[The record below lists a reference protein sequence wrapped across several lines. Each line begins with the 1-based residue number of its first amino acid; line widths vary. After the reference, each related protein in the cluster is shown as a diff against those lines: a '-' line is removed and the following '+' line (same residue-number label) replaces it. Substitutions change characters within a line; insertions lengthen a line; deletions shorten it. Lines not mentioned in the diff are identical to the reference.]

1 MSVEKKGFQHLT
13 EGSYPATHVVGTSV
27 TKVDGYALA
36 SGAPLY
42 TDDIAA
48 RDFPD
53 RLHGKILTSPI
64 AHGVITAID
73 TSAAESLPGVR
84 LVLTFKNTPRTYYTT
99 AGQGWPE
106 PSPYDNQMFTE
117 RVRFVGD
124 RVAAVFADTV
134 EIAEQALKLIKVTY
148 AEEPAVLHAEDAIK
162 ADAPLIHPENPKGA
176 YDAAHNIAAHVD
188 VNVGDVDKALAE
200 SEVSISETFETHYA
214 QHTPMETHTAF
225 AYTDD
230 LGKLIIVSSTQ
241 VPWHSRRIVAR
252 VLGIPMSRLRVIKP
266 RIGGGFGTK
275 QEILIDDLVAY
286 GAIKTG
292 RPCEIELTRREEFIS
307 SRTRHPMRVDM
318 SIGSDAEGNF
328 KALKMY
334 VLSNTG
340 AYGSHSL
347 TVMSN
352 TGSKT
357 LPLYNKATDVRFFGD
372 AVYTNLPVPGAY
384 RGYGATQGY
393 AALETTIDDLAAK
406 LNMDPIELRKKN
418 MIRIGEGS
426 PIFEAL
432 GEGRQGVAQ
441 TIKSSS
447 LPTLLD
453 LGAKA
458 IGWSEKRGKHLRV
471 GHKVRGLGMS
481 MHMQGSGIPL
491 IDMASA
497 SIKLNED
504 GTYFLTMGATDI
516 GTGSDTILSQMAAEV
531 LGVSADKISALSS
544 DTDLTPF
551 DVGAY
556 ASSTTFVSGGA
567 VVKAAK
573 AVRNQ
578 IFAVAAEILE
588 EDLDAALVGA
598 EPKVE
603 WDDTQPDPILSFYR
617 MDNGNVVSVRTDR
630 TVSVSDVAYRAFYEV
645 NQRQI
650 AATQSFVSPHSPPPF
665 AAHFVEIEL
674 DELTGKIKILK
685 YVAAVDCG
693 VSVNPDLVRGQILG
707 ALANGIGFALTEE
720 YHFGSHGNVTNPSL
734 FDYKILSRRDMPPV
748 DVIVVDNYEPTGPLG
763 AKSVAEININGPI
776 PAIGN
781 AIFDATGIRLH
792 KSPYTPERV
801 LAALRA
807 GKV

>member
-1 MSVEKKGFQHLT
+1 MSARKKGFTHLT
-13 EGSYPATHVVGTSV
+13 EGPTPATLVVGKSV
-27 TKVDGYALA
+27 TKVDGYALVT
-36 SGAPLY
+36 GAPMY
-42 TDDIAA
+42 ADDIAA
-48 RDFPD
+48 RDFPR

-64 AHGVITAID
+64 ANGVIVALD
-73 TSAAESLPGVR
+73 TSAAEALPGVR
-84 LVLTFKNTPRTYYTT
+84 LVLTWENTPRTYYTT

-124 RVAAVFADTV
+124 RVAAVFADSS
-134 EIAEQALKLIKVTY
+134 EIAEQAIKLIKVTFK
-148 AEEPAVLHAEDAIK
+148 EEPSVLNADDAMK
-162 ADAPLIHPENPKGA
+162 PGAPLVHPENPKGA
-176 YDAAHNIAAHVD
+176 YDAPHNVAAHVD
-188 VNVGDVDKALAE
+188 VNVGDVEGTLAE

-230 LGKLIIVSSTQ
+230 MGKLVIVSSTQ
-241 VPWHSRRIVAR
+241 VPWHSRRIVSR
-252 VLGIPMSRLRVIKP
+252 VLGIPMSRLRVMKP

-292 RPCEIELTRREEFIS
+292 LPCEIELTRREEFIS
-307 SRTRHPMRVDM
+307 SRTRHPMKIDM
-318 SIGSDAEGNF
+318 SIGSDSQGNF

-357 LPLYNKATDVRFFGD
+357 LPLYNKAANVRFFGD

-418 MIRIGEGS
+418 MIRVGEGS

-453 LGAKA
+453 LGAEA
-458 IGWSEKRGKHLRV
+458 IGWKEKHGKRV
-471 GHKVRGLGMS
+471 RTGHKVRGVGMS

-578 IFAVAAEILE
+578 IFAVAAEILGE
-588 EDLDAALVGA
+588 ELDQNLVIA

-603 WDDTQPDPILSFYR
+603 WDNTQQDPILSFYR
-617 MDNGNVVSVRTDR
+617 MDDGNVVSVRSGKK
-630 TVSVSDVAYRAFYEV
+630 VSVSDVAYRAFYEV
-645 NQRQI
+645 NQHQI
-650 AATQSFVSPHSPPPF
+650 AATQSFVSPYSPPPF

-674 DELTGKIKILK
+674 DELTGKIRILK

-707 ALANGIGFALTEE
+707 AVANGIGFALTEE
-720 YHFGSHGNVTNPSL
+720 YRFGSHGNMTNPSL
-734 FDYKILSRRDMPPV
+734 FDYKILSRRDMPPTE
-748 DVIVVDNYEPTGPLG
+748 VIVVDNYEPMGPLG
-763 AKSVAEININGPI
+763 AKSVAEIGINGPI

-801 LAALRA
+801 LAAL
-807 GKV
+807 KSKQI

>member
-1 MSVEKKGFQHLT
+1 MSIEKKGFRHLR
-13 EGSYPATHVVGTSV
+13 EGSYPLTRVVGTSV
-27 TKVDGYALA
+27 SKVDGYALVT
-36 SGAPLY
+36 GAPMY
-42 TDDIAA
+42 ADDIAA
-48 RDFPD
+48 RDFPQ

-64 AHGVITAID
+64 AHGIITAID
-73 TSAAESLPGVR
+73 TSAAEALPGVH
-84 LVLTFKNTPRTYYTT
+84 LVLTWKNTPRTFFTT

-124 RVAAVFADTV
+124 RVAAVFADSSEV
-134 EIAEQALKLIKVTY
+134 ADEAVKLIKVTFK
-148 AEEPAVLHAEDAIK
+148 EEPAVLSAEDAIR
-162 ADAPLIHPENPKGA
+162 AGAPVVHPESSKGA

-188 VNVGDVDKALAE
+188 VNIGDVDKALAE
-200 SEVSISETFETHYA
+200 SEVSVSETFETHYV

-225 AYTDD
+225 AYMDD
-230 LGKLIIVSSTQ
+230 MGKLVIVSSTQ
-241 VPWHSRRIVAR
+241 VPWHSRRIVSR

-266 RIGGGFGTK
+266 RIGGGYGCK

-286 GAIKTG
+286 GVIKTG
-292 RPCEIELTRREEFIS
+292 LPCEVELTRREEFVS
-307 SRTRHPMRVDM
+307 SRTRHPMKVDM
-318 SIGSDAEGNF
+318 SIGSDAQGNF
-328 KALKMY
+328 KALKMH

-357 LPLYNKATDVRFFGD
+357 LPLYNKARDVRFFGD
-372 AVYTNLPVPGAY
+372 AVYTNLPVAGAY

-418 MIRIGEGS
+418 MIRVGEGS

-432 GEGRQGVAQ
+432 GEGREGVAQ

-447 LPTLLD
+447 LPELLD
-453 LGAKA
+453 LGAEA
-458 IGWSEKRGKHLRV
+458 IGWKEKRGKRVRV
-471 GHKVRGLGMS
+471 GHKVRGVGMS

-531 LGVSADKISALSS
+531 LGVTADKISALSS

-567 VVKAAK
+567 VIKAAK

-578 IFAVAAEILE
+578 IFAVAAEIFGE
-588 EDLDAALVGA
+588 ELDASLVSA

-603 WDDTQPDPILSFYR
+603 HDDSERDPILSFYY
-617 MDNGNVVSVRTDR
+617 MEDGNVVSVRSGKK
-630 TVSVSDVAYRAFYEV
+630 VSVSEVAYRAFYEV
-645 NQRQI
+645 NQHQI

-720 YHFGSHGNVTNPSL
+720 YHFGSHGNMTNSSL
-734 FDYKILSRRDMPPV
+734 FDYKILSRRDMPPTE
-748 DVIVVDNYEPTGPLG
+748 VIVVDSYEPTGPLG
-763 AKSVAEININGPI
+763 VKSVAEININGPV

-792 KSPYTPERV
+792 KSPYTPEKV
-801 LAALRA
+801 LAALH
-807 GKV
+807 GKSI